1 MLTSVKKHYF
11 FEEYSQENTASANLS
26 IFSEKLLVYTIRIQ
40 QELEDIKKNC
50 KEADSDSI
58 QIFLYKTLSVFGG
71 IYAFFAGFDG
81 MLSVLSILFPEL
93 SISLMMSLGL
103 VASFSA
109 LGVFLAR
116 DRMAIAE
123 ALEISEEPEVD
134 IINDYLFSLEKYY
147 AHLFNQSFENPK
159 DLEIFAHIKD
169 LELLKEFFISK
180 SEINNKIILQSS
192 SYFQAQSLIGI
203 GAILFFSDG
212 FFIGQGLVAILA
224 QFLMVNSAP
233 LILSLSIFLGLM
245 ALSAYWFVERPYVE
259 KYLYQELLTDESK
272 VQECLQRLDKEL
284 KVLKKFE
291 QISAQTTPLKS
302 A

>member
-1 MLTSVKKHYF
+1 MLISVKKHYF
-11 FEEYSQENTASANLS
+11 FEEFSQENTASVSLS
-26 IFSEKLLVYTIRIQ
+26 IFSQKLLCCTIRIQ
-40 QELEDIKKNC
+40 QELEDIKQNY
-50 KEADSDSI
+50 KESDSDSI
-58 QIFLYKTLSVFGG
+58 QIFLYKTLSIFGG

-93 SISLMMSLGL
+93 SISLMISLGL

-123 ALEISEEPEVD
+123 ALEISEVQKLD
-134 IINDYLFSLEKYY
+134 MFNDYLFSLEKYY
-147 AHLFNQSFENPK
+147 AYLFNQTFENPQ
-159 DLEIFAHIKD
+159 DLEIFCHIKD
-169 LELLKEFFISK
+169 LELLKEFFNQK
-180 SEINNKIILQSS
+180 SEINHQIILQPS
-192 SYFQAQSLIGI
+192 SYFQAQSLIGV

-224 QFLMVNSAP
+224 QFLMVNSTP
-233 LILSLSIFLGLM
+233 LILSLSIILGLM

-291 QISAQTTPLKS
+291 QISAQI
-302 A
+302 AC